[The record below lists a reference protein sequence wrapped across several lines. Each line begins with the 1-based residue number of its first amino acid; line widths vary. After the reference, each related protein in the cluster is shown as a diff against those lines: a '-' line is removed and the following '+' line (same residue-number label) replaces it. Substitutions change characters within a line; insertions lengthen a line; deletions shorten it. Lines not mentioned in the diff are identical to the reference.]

1 MIASVQAYNDS
12 LGAAKWLVY
21 PLANL
26 QFPKIPVDYAD
37 EVCNALL
44 EESSTY

>member
-12 LGAAKWLVY
+12 LGAAKWLVH

-26 QFPKIPVDYAD
+26 QFPKIPVDHAD
-37 EVCNALL
+37 EVCNALF